1 MDMRLK
7 APILARLKALSEIN
21 YKGNNVSPILSGLIT
36 SLQVKPRFWSERSL
50 KQSCHL
56 LCGLNHVNQ
65 VILEQDKQSK
75 ENAFYHS
82 MPSILFVFFLT
93 CYFAP

>member
-1 MDMRLK
+1 M
-7 APILARLKALSEIN
+7 N

-36 SLQVKPRFWSERSL
+36 SLQVKPWFWSEWSL

-56 LCGLNHVNQ
+56 MCGLNHVNQ

-75 ENAFYHS
+75 ENAFYYN
-82 MPSILFVFFLT
+82 MPSILFFF
-93 CYFAP
+93 

>member
-1 MDMRLK
+1 M
-7 APILARLKALSEIN
+7 N

-36 SLQVKPRFWSERSL
+36 SLQVKPWFWSEWSL

-56 LCGLNHVNQ
+56 ICGLNHVNQ

-75 ENAFYHS
+75 ENAFYYN
-82 MPSILFVFFLT
+82 MPSILFFFLMLFRST
-93 CYFAP
+93 VLVPFAVSHTSQIPL